1 MNQKHPQLPRPT
13 ESGFTLVEI
22 MVVIVIIGL
31 LATLVVPNVLGASDE
46 ARIQTARSNCSSLAA
61 SVKLYYTSKGR
72 LPDSLDALTSEEEKE
87 KSWYIENL
95 AMDPWDNAYELREGN
110 GRNDWEVVSAGPN
123 GQMGDDDDVSNK
135 LKKEN

>member
-31 LATLVVPNVLGASDE
+31 LATLVVPNVLGASNE

-72 LPDSLDALTSEEEKE
+72 LPDSLEALTGEEEAE
-87 KSWYIENL
+87 KSWYVENL

-110 GRNDWEVVSAGPN
+110 SRNDWEVVSAGPN

-135 LKKEN
+135 MKKEN